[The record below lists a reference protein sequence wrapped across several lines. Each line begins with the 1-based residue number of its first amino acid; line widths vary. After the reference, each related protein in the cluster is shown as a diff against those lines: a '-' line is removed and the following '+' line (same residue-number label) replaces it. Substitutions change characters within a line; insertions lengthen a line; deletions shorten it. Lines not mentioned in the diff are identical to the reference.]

1 MDEKRNFY
9 LGYTVSEYQRF
20 KKYAWIYLLMFSVL
34 YCFQYCT
41 RLNIG
46 SATPYLI
53 DNGWSQSTIGI
64 LTGTLFWTYGIGQLI
79 SGRMSE
85 LVGPAKFI
93 VAAVVLSAVANFL
106 VAAQDTDSVVIL
118 AVIWGA
124 NGLFQSM
131 SWTPGIAALTKWWP
145 GKSRG
150 FATGFANAFSGFGQ
164 VAAYMAV
171 LAAYEW
177 FPQFGWKA
185 GFVFPAWIS
194 LGVLLVYLLLVK
206 TTPRKIGLPDY
217 QEDAKE
223 KNEAESQMQ
232 EILESKGILYPYK
245 YILSNPKFLIWII
258 IAFSVGLARYGL
270 STWIP
275 LYFKQQGLSAV
286 ASVASSMILPVGMG
300 IGTLVVPWLTDRVC
314 PNNRLPAAVVSA
326 LIGAVT
332 TVVIFALD
340 ASQGIGLLLVEMLLF
355 VSGFCIYAING
366 IMFTYAADF
375 GGRVFSGTCSGI
387 LNFAA
392 YLGAAVQAVV
402 YGFILDNG
410 GWKIVFVSIAMF
422 NLLIAALGA
431 AGSGRSMMWKATPLN
446 RNNSCVALQISTGS
460 SNPLYS
466 CGDKRYE

>member
-1 MDEKRNFY
+1 MNENNNSY
-9 LGYTVSEYQRF
+9 LGYTTTEYRKF

-53 DNGWSQSTIGI
+53 EAGWTKSTIGV

-79 SGRMSE
+79 NGRLSE
-85 LVGPAKFI
+85 MVGPAKFI

-106 VAAQDTDSVVIL
+106 VATQSSDSVAIL

-124 NGLFQSM
+124 NGFFQSM
-131 SWTPGIAALTKWWP
+131 SWTPGVATLTKWWP

-150 FATGFANAFSGFGQ
+150 FATGFANAFTGFGQ
-164 VAAYMAV
+164 VAAYAAV
-171 LAAYEW
+171 LVAYTW
-177 FPQFGWKA
+177 FPRSGWKA
-185 GFVFPAWIS
+185 GFVFPACVS
-194 LGVLLVYLLLVK
+194 LAVLLVYLLCVK
-206 TTPRKIGLPDY
+206 TAPAQIGLSDY
-217 QEDAKE
+217 QEDNRE
-223 KNEAESQMQ
+223 KNEAEKQMQ
-232 EILESKGILYPYK
+232 EIVRNKGVLYPYK
-245 YILSNPKFLIWII
+245 YILSNTKFLIWIV

-300 IGTLVVPWLTDRVC
+300 IGTLVVPWLTDRFC
-314 PNNRLPAAVVSA
+314 PNNRLPAAVISA
-326 LIGAVT
+326 LVGAVT
-332 TVVIFALD
+332 TMAIFALD
-340 ASQGIGLLLVEMLLF
+340 ASQGSQLALVEVMLF
-355 VSGFCIYAING
+355 VAGFCIYAING
-366 IMFTYAADF
+366 ILFTYAADF

-392 YLGAAVQAVV
+392 YIGAAVQAVV

-410 GWKIVFVSIAMF
+410 GWSIVFVSIAAF
-422 NLLIAALGA
+422 NVI
-431 AGSGRSMMWKATPLN
+431 
-446 RNNSCVALQISTGS
+446 VALLGVLGS
-460 SNPLYS
+460 KKSKMLT
-466 CGDKRYE
+466 

>member
-1 MDEKRNFY
+1 MSENNNTY
-9 LGYTVSEYQRF
+9 LGYTTPEYKKF
-20 KKYAWIYLLMFSVL
+20 KKYAWIYLLMFSFL

-53 DNGWSQSTIGI
+53 EAGWSESVIGI
-64 LTGTLFWTYGIGQLI
+64 LTGTLFWTYGVGQLI
-79 SGRMSE
+79 SGRLSE

-93 VAAVVLSAVANFL
+93 VAAVVLSAAANFL
-106 VAAQDTDSVVIL
+106 VATQNADSVVIL

-164 VAAYMAV
+164 VAAYCAV

-177 FPQFGWKA
+177 FPHFGWKA
-185 GFVFPAWIS
+185 GFVFPACVS
-194 LGVLLVYLLLVK
+194 LTALLVYMLCVK
-206 TTPRKIGLPDY
+206 TTPSQIGLPDY
-217 QEDAKE
+217 REDTQT
-223 KNEAESQMQ
+223 KNEAEKQMQ
-232 EILESKGILYPYK
+232 QIVESKGALYPYK
-245 YILSNPKFLIWII
+245 YILSNKKFLIWVV

-300 IGTLVVPWLTDRVC
+300 VGTLVVPWLTDRFC
-314 PNNRLPAAVVSA
+314 PNNRLPAAVISA
-326 LIGAVT
+326 IVGAVT
-332 TVVIFALD
+332 TMAIFTLD
-340 ASQGIGLLLVEMLLF
+340 ASQGGQLVLVEAMLF
-355 VSGFCIYAING
+355 VAGFCIYAING
-366 IMFTYAADF
+366 ILFTYAADV

-387 LNFAA
+387 LNFSA
-392 YLGAAVQAVV
+392 YIGAAVQAVV
-402 YGFILDNG
+402 YGFILNNG
-410 GWKIVFVSIAMF
+410 GWGVVFTSIAVF
-422 NLLIAALGA
+422 NLAIAVLGCL
-431 AGSGRSMMWKATPLN
+431 GSKKAN
-446 RNNSCVALQISTGS
+446 KD
-460 SNPLYS
+460 NPERGLP
-466 CGDKRYE
+466 